1 MPSVRSVLVA
11 LFCALAAMPAGAQS
25 FPSKVVHWV
34 VPFPAGGATDALA
47 RLMADRLA
55 AKWKYPVIVDNRA
68 GANTS
73 IGTDAV
79 AKSAPDGHVLGMVTV
94 SHIINPLLGAN
105 LPYDTLKDLT
115 GVTELTEF
123 HMALYAHRAVP
134 ADTPAQLVTL
144 ARKEA
149 GKLQYGSAT
158 TASYLG
164 MELMNMMGGMKMEYI
179 PYKGSAPALSDL
191 LAGRLAL
198 MIDPVLDSTLQH
210 VKEGKIKI
218 IGTMGTRRAELTPD
232 SPLMADAVPGFT
244 FTGMFGLIA
253 RGGTPSELVLRIRDD
268 VVAVMKLPEVGAR
281 IRQIGQEPVGSTPE
295 EYNALIRA
303 EMIRWEPVVKATGAK
318 LE

>member
-1 MPSVRSVLVA
+1 
-11 LFCALAAMPAGAQS
+11 
-25 FPSKVVHWV
+25 
-34 VPFPAGGATDALA
+34 
-47 RLMADRLA
+47 
-55 AKWKYPVIVDNRA
+55 
-68 GANTS
+68 
-73 IGTDAV
+73 
-79 AKSAPDGHVLGMVTV
+79 MVTV

-115 GVTELTEF
+115 GVTQLTEF
-123 HMALYAHRAVP
+123 HMALYAHRSVAAV
-134 ADTPAQLVTL
+134 TPAQLVAL
-144 ARKEA
+144 AKKDP

-164 MELMNMMGGMKMEYI
+164 MEMMNMMAGMKMEYI

-218 IGTMGTRRAELTPD
+218 IGTMGKRRAELTPD
-232 SPLMADAVPGFT
+232 APLMGDAVPGFT
-244 FTGMFGLIA
+244 FTAMFGLVA
-253 RGGTPSELVLRIRDD
+253 QGGTAPELARRIRDD

-303 EMIRWEPVVKATGAK
+303 EMKRWEPVVKATGAK